1 MRRTDA
7 GTLRDVGPLHRG
19 VWAFV
24 RIHAFAFTGIAVVE
38 GHSKVLA
45 VVATLRALKE
55 AVDRGGGGRPPK
67 VKNHNFKS
75 VAATERSEVKGNDVG
90 PRKLPV
96 FDEGIVEVDLEEA
109 RRGEGDGDR
118 VLGTVRVKGYLIGG
132 DPPLWPNLP

>member
-19 VWAFV
+19 IRAFV
-24 RIHAFAFTGIAVVE
+24 RIHAFAFTGVAVVE

-45 VVATLRALKE
+45 VVATICALKE

-90 PRKLPV
+90 PRRLPV
-96 FDEGIVEVDLEEA
+96 FDEGVVEVDLEEA
-109 RRGEGDGDR
+109 RR
-118 VLGTVRVKGYLIGG
+118 
-132 DPPLWPNLP
+132 